1 MKLKRYPS
9 AEKILCKAVELSPEN
24 ELAND
29 TLAEK
34 LFQRSRDVRVNGKP
48 GEEIDVLHEVVYFNP
63 EHIKANE
70 RLSEAYNERLSRVKA
85 TPPHKSHIKKGKP
98 CS

>member
-24 ELAND
+24 EIAND

-34 LFQRSRDVRVNGKP
+34 LFQRSRDVTVNGKL
-48 GEEIDVLHEVVYFNP
+48 GEEINVLREVVYFNP
-63 EHIKANE
+63 EHIKAHE
-70 RLSEAYNERLSRVKA
+70 RLSEAYNEKLSGVKG
-85 TPPHKSHIKKGKP
+85 PPSPQKLNQEGQAL
-98 CS
+98 